1 MFNEKTYSQK
11 MDKTIEVF
19 QKELTSLRTGRANS
33 SMLDLV
39 KVDVYGQAMPL
50 NQVSSIT
57 TPDARTINIQ
67 VWDLNNVPL
76 VDTAIKKSELGLNPQ
91 IDGQLIRLPV
101 PDLNEERRT
110 EIKKLIKSMGEKCKI
125 SIRNIRREANDEL
138 KSLLK
143 DKDLGEDDEKKFVH
157 NGYGLERKELM
168 YNDFIVIGP
177 KNDPENLRLKD
188 NIKDWRQEFFYEHAI
203 IKNKEFIPASE
214 ALVRKEIKYIFWPDF
229 NTEELYDL
237 KNDPL
242 EENNVVKSES
252 YQELLNQLRVQFKKL
267 KSEAR

>member
-1 MFNEKTYSQK
+1 MFNDKTYSQK

-19 QKELTSLRTGRANS
+19 QKELTSLRTGRANA

-39 KVDVYGQAMPL
+39 KVAVYGQVIPL

-67 VWDLNNVPL
+67 VWDLNNVSL

-125 SIRNIRREANDEL
+125 SIRNIRREANDDL
-138 KSLLK
+138 KSLVK
-143 DKDLGEDDEKKFVH
+143 DKVISEDDEKINEKLVQTFTDDHIKTIDTKV
-157 NGYGLERKELM
+157 EVKE
-168 YNDFIVIGP
+168 
-177 KNDPENLRLKD
+177 
-188 NIKDWRQEFFYEHAI
+188 
-203 IKNKEFIPASE
+203 
-214 ALVRKEIKYIFWPDF
+214 KEIMTI
-229 NTEELYDL
+229 
-237 KNDPL
+237 
-242 EENNVVKSES
+242 
-252 YQELLNQLRVQFKKL
+252 
-267 KSEAR
+267 

>member
-1 MFNEKTYSQK
+1 MFNDKTYSQK

-19 QKELTSLRTGRANS
+19 QKELTSLRTGRANA

-91 IDGQLIRLPV
+91 IDGQLIRLPI

-125 SIRNIRREANDEL
+125 SIRNIRREANDDL
-138 KSLLK
+138 KNLVK
-143 DKDLGEDDEKKFVH
+143 DKAISEDDEKINEKLVQTFTDEHIKTIDTKV
-157 NGYGLERKELM
+157 EVKE
-168 YNDFIVIGP
+168 
-177 KNDPENLRLKD
+177 
-188 NIKDWRQEFFYEHAI
+188 
-203 IKNKEFIPASE
+203 
-214 ALVRKEIKYIFWPDF
+214 KEIMTI
-229 NTEELYDL
+229 
-237 KNDPL
+237 
-242 EENNVVKSES
+242 
-252 YQELLNQLRVQFKKL
+252 
-267 KSEAR
+267 

>member
-1 MFNEKTYSQK
+1 MFNDKTYSQK

-19 QKELTSLRTGRANS
+19 HKELTSLRTGRANA

-125 SIRNIRREANDEL
+125 SIRNIRREANDDL
-138 KSLLK
+138 KNLVK
-143 DKDLGEDDEKKFVH
+143 DKIISEDDEKINEKLVQTFTDEHIKIIDTKV
-157 NGYGLERKELM
+157 EAKE
-168 YNDFIVIGP
+168 
-177 KNDPENLRLKD
+177 
-188 NIKDWRQEFFYEHAI
+188 
-203 IKNKEFIPASE
+203 
-214 ALVRKEIKYIFWPDF
+214 KEIMTI
-229 NTEELYDL
+229 
-237 KNDPL
+237 
-242 EENNVVKSES
+242 
-252 YQELLNQLRVQFKKL
+252 
-267 KSEAR
+267 

>member
-1 MFNEKTYSQK
+1 MFNDKTYSQK

-19 QKELTSLRTGRANS
+19 QKELTSLRTGRANA

-125 SIRNIRREANDEL
+125 SIRNIRREANDDL
-138 KSLLK
+138 KSLVK
-143 DKDLGEDDEKKFVH
+143 DKEISEDDEKINEKMVQTFTDEHIKTIDTKV
-157 NGYGLERKELM
+157 EAKE
-168 YNDFIVIGP
+168 
-177 KNDPENLRLKD
+177 
-188 NIKDWRQEFFYEHAI
+188 
-203 IKNKEFIPASE
+203 
-214 ALVRKEIKYIFWPDF
+214 KEIMTI
-229 NTEELYDL
+229 
-237 KNDPL
+237 
-242 EENNVVKSES
+242 
-252 YQELLNQLRVQFKKL
+252 
-267 KSEAR
+267 

>member
-1 MFNEKTYSQK
+1 

-19 QKELTSLRTGRANS
+19 QKELTSLRTGRANA

-110 EIKKLIKSMGEKCKI
+110 EIKKLIKSIGEKCKI
-125 SIRNIRREANDEL
+125 SIRNIRREANDDL
-138 KSLLK
+138 KNLVKGKEIS
-143 DKDLGEDDEKKFVH
+143 EDDEKINEKIVQTFTDEHIKTIDTKV
-157 NGYGLERKELM
+157 EAKE
-168 YNDFIVIGP
+168 
-177 KNDPENLRLKD
+177 
-188 NIKDWRQEFFYEHAI
+188 
-203 IKNKEFIPASE
+203 
-214 ALVRKEIKYIFWPDF
+214 KEIMRI
-229 NTEELYDL
+229 
-237 KNDPL
+237 
-242 EENNVVKSES
+242 
-252 YQELLNQLRVQFKKL
+252 
-267 KSEAR
+267 